1 MDSKLM
7 RTTIVAV
14 CAAILVV
21 FAVVIGINWKQ
32 VSGGKGQTETT
43 TAAALQDESETD
55 DMVGMVIDMSQTP
68 TAYGIQIGNDL
79 KAFER
84 DESFFDP
91 RQTTMEELMETASKR
106 LSLMVTSVERD
117 LRVYVVDIFG
127 EPVTGQPFVVTLS
140 GKDEYKDLDQDGMIY
155 IADLSPGEY
164 EVSLEDAGDYLAPFE
179 STKVRVQDQVN
190 FRPLADISYML
201 HTEDEIN
208 ALLEDTG
215 VSEALNEGDEEAAID
230 TMDASAHWGIDV
242 SKWNKEID
250 WEQVA
255 DSGVEFVIIRCGYR
269 GSNSGYLVEDPY
281 FEQNIRGA
289 KNAGLKVGVYFFTQ
303 AIDVTEAVEEASI
316 ALTLCAEYE
325 LDYPIFIDTEGAGGN
340 GRADNLDAVTRTE
353 VCDAFCRT
361 IESSGY
367 RAGVYASCN
376 WFNNNLISDGLG
388 HHYIWLA
395 EYRKVPQYNGKYDMW
410 QYTSKGSV
418 AGIDGNVD
426 LNIGYIN

>member
-68 TAYGIQIGNDL
+68 TAYGIQIGNDI

-164 EVSLEDAGDYLAPFE
+164 EVALEDAGDYLAPFE

-395 EYRKVPQYNGKYDMW
+395 EYRKVPQYSGKYDMW

>member
-1 MDSKLM
+1 M

-43 TAAALQDESETD
+43 AAATPQDESETG
-55 DMVGMVIDMSQTP
+55 DMVGTVIDMSQTP
-68 TAYGIQIGNDL
+68 TVYGTQIGSDL

-127 EPVTGQPFVVTLS
+127 EPVAGQPFVVTLS
-140 GKDEYKDLDQDGMIY
+140 GEDEYKDLDQDGMIY

-164 EVSLEDAGDYLAPFE
+164 EVALEDAGDYLAPFE

-250 WEQVA
+250 WNQVA

-303 AIDVTEAVEEASI
+303 AMDVTEAVEEASI

-395 EYRKVPQYNGKYDMW
+395 EYRKVPQYSGKYDMW

>member
-43 TAAALQDESETD
+43 AAATPQDESETG
-55 DMVGMVIDMSQTP
+55 DMAVGMVIDMSQTP
-68 TAYGIQIGNDL
+68 TVYGTQIGNDL

-117 LRVYVVDIFG
+117 LRVYVVDILG

-164 EVSLEDAGDYLAPFE
+164 EVALEDAGDYLAPFE

-190 FRPLADISYML
+190 FRPLADISYMI
-201 HTEDEIN
+201 HTED
-208 ALLEDTG
+208 
-215 VSEALNEGDEEAAID
+215 
-230 TMDASAHWGIDV
+230 
-242 SKWNKEID
+242 
-250 WEQVA
+250 
-255 DSGVEFVIIRCGYR
+255 
-269 GSNSGYLVEDPY
+269 
-281 FEQNIRGA
+281 
-289 KNAGLKVGVYFFTQ
+289 AGLGR
-303 AIDVTEAVEEASI
+303 
-316 ALTLCAEYE
+316 
-325 LDYPIFIDTEGAGGN
+325 PAGGH
-340 GRADNLDAVTRTE
+340 R
-353 VCDAFCRT
+353 
-361 IESSGY
+361 
-367 RAGVYASCN
+367 
-376 WFNNNLISDGLG
+376 
-388 HHYIWLA
+388 
-395 EYRKVPQYNGKYDMW
+395 
-410 QYTSKGSV
+410 SV
-418 AGIDGNVD
+418 RGPE
-426 LNIGYIN
+426 

>member
-43 TAAALQDESETD
+43 AAATPQDESETD
-55 DMVGMVIDMSQTP
+55 DMVGTVIDMSQTP
-68 TAYGIQIGNDL
+68 TVYGTQIGSDL

-117 LRVYVVDIFG
+117 LRVYVVDILG

-164 EVSLEDAGDYLAPFE
+164 EVALEDAGDYLAPFE

-289 KNAGLKVGVYFFTQ
+289 KKAGLKVGVYFFTQ

-395 EYRKVPQYNGKYDMW
+395 EYRKVPQYSGKYDMW

-426 LNIGYIN
+426 LNIGYID